1 MNIISRQDAAYKP
14 CRCITIQLVQ
24 YRQHIKT
31 RNLFKLLTSKRTH
44 LIQKMDSSWTTE
56 KDEEFRKT
64 WTISPNED
72 SKKKPGE
79 TGGSSNGDHSK
90 NGGNSKSNN

>member
-1 MNIISRQDAAYKP
+1 
-14 CRCITIQLVQ
+14 
-24 YRQHIKT
+24 
-31 RNLFKLLTSKRTH
+31 
-44 LIQKMDSSWTTE
+44 MDSSWTTE